1 MRNGPKKLSAQR
13 DFSGIKEDPDTAY
26 IFEQS
31 GRQKTATDDGKWI
44 ACFPEREKKQILQ
57 MNPDI
62 AAAWDPTYGDR
73 INKIVFIGRDMDKA
87 AIIKALDNCLAD

>member
-1 MRNGPKKLSAQR
+1 
-13 DFSGIKEDPDTAY
+13 
-26 IFEQS
+26 
-31 GRQKTATDDGKWI
+31 
-44 ACFPEREKKQILQ
+44 

-73 INKIVFIGRDMDKA
+73 VNKIVFIGRNMDKA